1 MSIFKKK
8 TPIDLT
14 DPDYENSKAA
24 IEETAEI
31 FSQMMRRLQF
41 NWCLYGNSEL
51 THWIKR
57 KKLWLPEADFVI
69 AQQIK
74 DEVWEM
80 FSRALLNQRVPGRY
94 AEAKMQEIFEEVSDY
109 ISTVKV
115 GFPSTRIQEEQFA
128 EALTHGM
135 FLVLKF
141 DKEYLAQTFIFRLSV
156 VWVHSRLANIQ

>member
-31 FSQMMRRLQF
+31 FLQMMKRLHP

-51 THWIKR
+51 NHWIKR
-57 KKLWLPEADFVI
+57 KKLWLPEPEFAI

-74 DEVWEM
+74 DDVWEI
-80 FSRALLNQRVPGRY
+80 FSRNVLNQRVPGTY
-94 AEAKMQEIFEEVSDY
+94 SQIKMQEILEEVSDY
-109 ISTVKV
+109 ISGVSV
-115 GFPSTRIQEEQFA
+115 GFPSTRVQEEQFA
-128 EALTHGM
+128 ECLTHGM
-135 FLVLKF
+135 FFVLNS
-141 DKEYLAQTFIFRLSV
+141 DKQYLAQTYIFRLSA

>member
-31 FSQMMRRLQF
+31 FLQMMKRVHP
-41 NWCLYGNSEL
+41 NWCLYGNSEV

-57 KKLWLPEADFVI
+57 KKLWLPEPGFAI
-69 AQQIK
+69 AHQIK
-74 DEVWEM
+74 DDVWEI
-80 FSRALLNQRVPGRY
+80 FSRNVLNQRVPGTYSRN
-94 AEAKMQEIFEEVSDY
+94 KMQEIFEEVSDY
-109 ISTVKV
+109 IFTVKV
-115 GFPSTRIQEEQFA
+115 GFPSTRVQEEQFA

-135 FLVLKF
+135 FLVLNL
-141 DKEYLAQTFIFRLSV
+141 DKEYLAQTYIFRLSA
-156 VWVHSRLANIQ
+156 VWVHSRLANIK

>member
-31 FSQMMRRLQF
+31 FLQMMKRLHF
-41 NWCLYGNSEL
+41 TWCLYGNSEL

-57 KKLWLPEADFVI
+57 KKLWLPEPEFAI
-69 AQQIK
+69 AHQIK
-74 DEVWEM
+74 DDVWEI
-80 FSRALLNQRVPGRY
+80 FSRNVLNQRVPGRY
-94 AEAKMQEIFEEVSDY
+94 AEAKMQEIFDEVVDY
-109 ISTVKV
+109 ISNVKV
-115 GFPSTRIQEEQFA
+115 GFASTRVQEEQFA

-135 FLVLKF
+135 FLVLNS
-141 DKEYLAQTFIFRLSV
+141 DKQYLAQTYIFRLSA